1 MTWLA
6 SFHIISQLLFSFV
19 SVFYEIVIK
28 DANYKYKAS
37 YAFNLSQI
45 GITETKQMNKSNEDF
60 RMISAELNLSWKS

>member
-1 MTWLA
+1 M
-6 SFHIISQLLFSFV
+6 
-19 SVFYEIVIK
+19 FYEIVIK

-60 RMISAELNLSWKS
+60 RMISAELNLS